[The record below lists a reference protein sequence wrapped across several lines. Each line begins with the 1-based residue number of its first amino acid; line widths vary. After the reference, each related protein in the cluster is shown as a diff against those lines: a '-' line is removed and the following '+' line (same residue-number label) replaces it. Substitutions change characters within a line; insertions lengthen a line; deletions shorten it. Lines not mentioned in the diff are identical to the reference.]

1 MPNDTPQSKDERSLL
16 DRILNKADDLATLEI
31 LTTVGSVEKDPT
43 TGRYNPVVGS
53 DTPAIL
59 TKIEL
64 IEGDIVTVFHRDS
77 LTGDLQELREIHK
90 EREAQGMQIINDR
103 IAAVK
108 ELIKL
113 VADLRGA
120 RQAKDQST

>member
-1 MPNDTPQSKDERSLL
+1 MPNDTANPKDERSLL
-16 DRILNKADDLATLEI
+16 DRILNKAEDLATLEI
-31 LTTVGSVEKDPT
+31 LTTVGTVEKDAAS
-43 TGRYNPVVGS
+43 GRYNAVVGAN
-53 DTPAIL
+53 TPAIL

-64 IEGDIVTVFHRDS
+64 IEGDIVTVFHRDT
-77 LTGDLQELREIHK
+77 LTGDLEELREIHK

-108 ELIKL
+108 ELVKL

-120 RQAKDQST
+120 RQAKDQSP